1 MTIGELIHNRRKE
14 LKLTLEEVGNAVG
27 VSKSTV
33 RKWETGYISNMKRDK
48 IALLAKTLN
57 LSPAQFIVE
66 SNEEIVQNKPN
77 HELIN
82 KYEQLNE
89 SGQSKLMER
98 LDELLELPKYR
109 K

>member
-14 LKLTLEEVGNAVG
+14 LNLTLEEVGNAVG

-48 IALLAKTLN
+48 IAILAKTLN

-66 SNEEIVQNKPN
+66 PNEDVIKNNPHQ
-77 HELIN
+77 ELIN

-89 SGQSKLMER
+89 SGQAKLMER
-98 LDELLELPKYR
+98 LDELLELTKY
-109 K
+109 KK